1 MARPLLWRRRC
12 HKPIKGGV
20 IAQCVAAQR
29 IILRHATGL
38 HLAPGHIPQPVPVQH
53 AIDKAFRAQEHP
65 YLALAVLGEGFNIA
79 VRLLEMHGHQ
89 VANEIE
95 YPHEAKP
102 AFLIGPVGPKL
113 RFWPSRRTF
122 WERGIRY

>member
-38 HLAPGHIPQPVPVQH
+38 HLAPGHIPQPVPVLRTAEQ
-53 AIDKAFRAQEHP
+53 
-65 YLALAVLGEGFNIA
+65 YSTT
-79 VRLLEMHGHQ
+79 
-89 VANEIE
+89 VA
-95 YPHEAKP
+95 A
-102 AFLIGPVGPKL
+102 G
-113 RFWPSRRTF
+113 
-122 WERGIRY
+122 

>member
-89 VANEIE
+89 VRSEEHTSELQSLMRISYAVFCLKKKNKKQD
-95 YPHEAKP
+95 YKC
-102 AFLIGPVGPKL
+102 
-113 RFWPSRRTF
+113 TTTQ
-122 WERGIRY
+122 

>member
-79 VRLLEMHGHQ
+79 VRLLEMQG
-89 VANEIE
+89 
-95 YPHEAKP
+95 
-102 AFLIGPVGPKL
+102 AFAGGGGIL
-113 RFWPSRRTF
+113 R
-122 WERGIRY
+122 